1 MKSSISLKFLTITPL
16 RLYAFTPY
24 FISCRIIV
32 PWLMFEKKLF
42 DYKGLEVRVSDYATE
57 GILEI
62 LNHAVQGSEGGL
74 RFSLQNIAPRIAA
87 YKDHIRFISLYKKNQ
102 ITGTVGSCFRVSGQG
117 ALRFPTSYLRYLAF
131 QSTYQTDIGWRR
143 RRHKDIIKPEK
154 DDNFKQKTLEI
165 FGKPHLLDLNDVFEG
180 DKHIM
185 YAFVESMNERSK
197 NLVHQAGYEYIRS
210 FLTVAFSR
218 FSPKPDKRVTKL
230 RDEEKSEMESL
241 LNDYYNQYSFFS
253 TDYSFIGDKYYILKE
268 GEEII
273 AGVSAIPSVYKVFDV
288 PGIWGW
294 VMMKVL
300 PKTPYFRR
308 LFRPGEFRYLVFD
321 AIYCKKGQEGKLGKL
336 FESACSAEGFHTGL
350 TWLDDHSQLYD
361 KMRTVVKMG
370 ALNRMLNAKPGLVY
384 TRFINLTE
392 TEKEGFYNAPA
403 YISGFDFS

>member
-1 MKSSISLKFLTITPL
+1 
-16 RLYAFTPY
+16 
-24 FISCRIIV
+24 
-32 PWLMFEKKLF
+32 MFEKKLF

-57 GILEI
+57 GILDI

-74 RFSLQNIAPRIAA
+74 RFSLQNIAPRISA
-87 YKDHIRFISLYKKNQ
+87 YKDQIRFVSLYKKNQ

-117 ALRFPTSYLRYLAF
+117 FLRYPTSYLRYLAF
-131 QSTYQTDIGWRR
+131 QSTYQNDSGWRR
-143 RRHKDIIKPEK
+143 SRKDLIKPEK
-154 DDNFKQKTLEI
+154 DDSFKQKTLEI
-165 FGKPHLLDLNDVFEG
+165 FCKPHLLDLNNVFEE

-218 FSPKPDKRVTKL
+218 FSPKTDRRVFKL
-230 RDEEKSEMESL
+230 RDEEKAKMELLLSE
-241 LNDYYNQYSFFS
+241 YYKDYSFFS
-253 TDYSFIGDKYYILKE
+253 NDHSFFDDKYYVLKE

-273 AGVSAIPSVYKVFDV
+273 AGVSAIPSVYKVYDV

-321 AIYCKKGQEGKLGKL
+321 AIYCRKGREDQLGKL
-336 FESACSAEGFHTGL
+336 FESACAAEEFHTGL

-361 KMRTVVKMG
+361 KLRTMVKMG

-384 TRFINLTE
+384 SRFVNMS
-392 TEKEGFYNAPA
+392 EKEKECFYNAPA
-403 YISGFDFS
+403 YVSGFDFS

>member
-1 MKSSISLKFLTITPL
+1 
-16 RLYAFTPY
+16 
-24 FISCRIIV
+24 
-32 PWLMFEKKLF
+32 MFEKKLF

-57 GILEI
+57 GIFDI

-87 YKDHIRFISLYKKNQ
+87 YKDQIRFVSLYKKNK
-102 ITGTVGSCFRVSGQG
+102 ITGTVGSCYRVSGSG
-117 ALRFPTSYLRYLAF
+117 NLRYPTSYLRYLAF
-131 QSTYQTDIGWRR
+131 QSIYQSDSGWRKKR
-143 RRHKDIIKPEK
+143 KVLIKPEK
-154 DDNFKQKTLEI
+154 DDSFKQKTLEI
-165 FGKPHLLDLNDVFEG
+165 FSKPHLLDLNNVFEG

-197 NLVHQAGYEYIRS
+197 NIVHQAGYEYIRS

-218 FSPKPDKRVTKL
+218 FSPKPDKRVLKL
-230 RDEEKSEMESL
+230 RDDEKNRMESL
-241 LNDYYNQYSFFS
+241 LWEYYREYSFFS
-253 TDYSFIGDKYYILKE
+253 TDYSFFGDKYYVLKE
-268 GEEII
+268 GDEII
-273 AGVSAIPSVYKVFDV
+273 AGVCAIPSVYKVYDV

-308 LFRPGEFRYLVFD
+308 LFHPGEFRYLVFD
-321 AIYCKKGQEGKLGKL
+321 AIYCKEGRENLLGKL
-336 FESACSAEGFHTGL
+336 FESACATEGFHTAL

-361 KMRTVVKMG
+361 KMRTIVKMG

-384 TRFINLTE
+384 SRFINIPE
-392 TEKEGFYNAPA
+392 NEKEYFYNAPA